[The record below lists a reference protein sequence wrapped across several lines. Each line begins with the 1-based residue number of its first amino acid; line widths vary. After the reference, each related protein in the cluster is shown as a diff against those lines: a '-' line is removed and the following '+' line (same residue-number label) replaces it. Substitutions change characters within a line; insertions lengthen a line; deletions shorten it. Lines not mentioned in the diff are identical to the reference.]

1 MKVKDHMV
9 IENRPGKY
17 LGTTLVG
24 TLDQLKERGESQGS
38 LSNCPEEKQRH
49 VTQPE
54 LEVITLN

>member
-1 MKVKDHMV
+1 MKVNDHMV

-38 LSNCPEEKQRH
+38 LPNCPEEKQRH